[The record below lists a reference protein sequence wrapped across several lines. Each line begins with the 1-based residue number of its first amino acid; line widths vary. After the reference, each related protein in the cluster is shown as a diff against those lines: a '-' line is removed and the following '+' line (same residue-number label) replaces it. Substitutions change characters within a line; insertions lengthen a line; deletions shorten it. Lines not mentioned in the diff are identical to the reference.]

1 MWYDAG
7 VYFFD
12 FSTMSESTEEKSMVP
27 PVSQNGAPD
36 KDIEDNA
43 LVAALSYLGVLV
55 AVPLFL
61 KRESPY
67 CQFHAKQ
74 GLVLLVMWI
83 LGSFVFWF
91 PIIGWGLAIAV
102 FVLNVIAFIK
112 ALQGQKWEM
121 PVLGDIAKKI
131 NI

>member
-1 MWYDAG
+1 M
-7 VYFFD
+7 
-12 FSTMSESTEEKSMVP
+12 EETNEKKEENAKAWEMVHE
-27 PVSQNGAPD
+27 GAEAPKND
-36 KDIEDNA
+36 KDIEENK

-74 GLVLLVMWI
+74 GLALLIVWI
-83 LGSFVFWF
+83 IGSFVFWF
-91 PIIGWGLAIAV
+91 PLIGWAAAVAV
-102 FVLNVIAFIK
+102 FVFNVIGLVKAF
-112 ALQGQKWEM
+112 QGEKWEM
-121 PVLGDIAKKI
+121 PIIGDLAKKI